1 MRQSWVTIGKY
12 EKVNVI
18 KRTVATV
25 ETALVEFK
33 LRSMNGQVNTV
44 IEALTISDVTGDL
57 KTVSWKAI
65 NRNWDHLKGVNF
77 TQVNSRNS
85 DILTGRDYPDFH
97 FSLKD
102 IRRKPGQTI
111 DRLTLLGLTCIG
123 NPNNSITN

>member
-18 KRTVATV
+18 KRTVATF

-85 DILTGRDYPDFH
+85 DILTVRDYPDFH

-102 IRRKPGQTI
+102 IRGKPGQTI

>member
-18 KRTVATV
+18 KRTVATF

-85 DILTGRDYPDFH
+85 DILTGRNYPDFR

-102 IRRKPGQTI
+102 IRGKPGQTI
-111 DRLTLLGLTCIG
+111 DRLTLLGMTCIG

>member
-102 IRRKPGQTI
+102 IRGKPGQTI